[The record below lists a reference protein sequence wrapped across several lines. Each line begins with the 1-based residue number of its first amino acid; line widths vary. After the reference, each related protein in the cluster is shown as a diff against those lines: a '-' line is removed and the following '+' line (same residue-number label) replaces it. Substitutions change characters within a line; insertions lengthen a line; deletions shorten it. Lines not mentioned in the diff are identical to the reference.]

1 MKRALIT
8 GITGQ
13 DGAYLAKFLTE
24 KGYQVYGTY
33 RRLSSSNF
41 WRLGYLGI
49 LDKIKLIQA
58 DQLDFF
64 SIFDAIEESDPDEVY
79 NFAAQSFVGSSY
91 KEPYHTFMVTGL
103 GPLNVLEAIR
113 RKNKRV
119 KFYQASSSE
128 MYGNYDCSKKNENTC
143 FMPTSPYAIAKT
155 SAHYTT
161 KMYRDAYDMFAVNG
175 ILFNHES
182 PLRGL
187 EFVTRKISN
196 QAARISLGLDKKI
209 ELGNLDA
216 KRDWGFAQE
225 FIVGIW
231 KILQQKKPDD
241 FVLATGES
249 HSVREFAEFACDV
262 AGISKKVII
271 STKQNLRP
279 SDINELKG
287 DYTKAKKIL
296 NWKPKTSFRELVK
309 LMVSEDIKRW
319 ELHMKGETFPWDVS
333 NNIKII

>member
-1 MKRALIT
+1 MKKALIT

-13 DGAYLAKFLTE
+13 DGAYLAKFLNE
-24 KGYQVYGTY
+24 KGYQVFGTY
-33 RRLSSSNF
+33 RRSSSPNF

-49 LDKIKLIQA
+49 LNKVKLINE
-58 DQLDFF
+58 DQLDSF
-64 SIFDAIEESDPDEVY
+64 SISNAIEVSDPDEVY

-91 KEPYHTFMVTGL
+91 TEPYHTFMVTGL
-103 GPLNVLEAIR
+103 GPLNVLEAIKQ
-113 RKNKRV
+113 KNKTI

-128 MYGNYDCSKKNENTC
+128 MYGNYNSFKKNETTS
-143 FMPTSPYAIAKT
+143 FSPTSPYAIAKT

-161 KMYRDAYDMFAVNG
+161 KMYRETYDMFAVNG

-182 PLRGL
+182 PLRGS

-196 QAARISLGLDKKI
+196 QVARISLGLDKKI

-231 KILQQKKPDD
+231 KMLQQKKPDD
-241 FVLATGES
+241 FVLATGQS
-249 HSVREFAEFACDV
+249 HSVREFAEAACDI
-262 AGISKKVII
+262 AGISKKTII
-271 STKQNLRP
+271 SKKQNFRP

-287 DYTKAKKIL
+287 DYAKAKKIL
-296 NWKPKTSFRELVK
+296 NWKPKTSFLDLVK
-309 LMVSEDIKRW
+309 LMVIEDIKRW
-319 ELHMKGETFPWDVS
+319 ELHLKGETFPWDVS
-333 NNIKII
+333 YDIKSY